1 MAKKETASPAIPV
14 FPMLKTVEQMS
25 KISGIGENKLR
36 ELMDSGELE
45 YIQNSVHRDAV
56 ILHQL
61 APNRERIKLLNL
73 AGRLADAP
81 AEKHIEFQPTLAAES
96 HKRRDIQ
103 RIEKSHH
110 RVRRT
115 HF

>member
-45 YIQNSVHRDAV
+45 YIHHHKIFVLFSKCEGSSPYAHS
-56 ILHQL
+56 
-61 APNRERIKLLNL
+61 KT
-73 AGRLADAP
+73 P
-81 AEKHIEFQPTLAAES
+81 A
-96 HKRRDIQ
+96 
-103 RIEKSHH
+103 
-110 RVRRT
+110 
-115 HF
+115 